1 MRDMLDQGAQ
11 ASKDFLNKAGAKA
24 QNLGE
29 RGVLTL
35 EIKQL
40 ESQARK
46 LLERLG
52 NSVYRL
58 FAEESAESVS
68 ASEPE
73 IEDILSKLTTI
84 KGTIEKREG
93 ELESRRRS

>member
-1 MRDMLDQGAQ
+1 MRELLDQGAQ
-11 ASKDFLNKAGAKA
+11 ASKELLSKAGAKA

-40 ESQARK
+40 EGQARK

-52 NSVYRL
+52 NSVYHRL
-58 FAEESAESVS
+58 AEEGAESVS
-68 ASEPE
+68 ASDPE
-73 IEDILSKLTTI
+73 ISGFISELISI
-84 KGTIEKREG
+84 KETIEKREG
-93 ELESRRRS
+93 ERETRRRS